1 MATQNNDLIRWNPLG
16 GVNYIDGLGDNFDSN
31 LYQPYDLERGP
42 TTGDMI
48 RVESNQGVFIRFDG
62 WNQGWINQD
71 GNRVDFVNV
80 ERIYGSTG
88 NDVVRA
94 AQISSHGPDGA
105 GISIF
110 SGAGNDNIVASKFAD
125 FLDGG
130 SGNDTIF
137 AGAGDDFVNSSTG
150 NDLIYGGDGQDNI
163 RWGVGSTFDHD
174 PGNDTIFGG
183 AGDDLINVWDTVGNA
198 WGGKVQG
205 VSVTVHGII
214 SDNSMNLTARVVT
227 ADGFSVLRAQGFE
240 LGWTH
245 EGDDTV
251 SGANAKLNGDQGFHW
266 GTRWGDDIL
275 IGSGANDTLEGGEGA
290 DTITGGQ
297 GDDLIS
303 GNGDYF
309 RADAPADAESDVF
322 VFRAGDG
329 HDTILAY
336 AANDVLDLGGRDYIA
351 SETAGGTLL
360 DLGGGDTIFLS
371 NFFDF

>member
-1 MATQNNDLIRWNPLG
+1 MATQNNDLIYWNPLD
-16 GVNYIDGLGDNFDSN
+16 GVKYIDGLGDQFDSN
-31 LYQPYDLERGP
+31 LYQPYDFERGP

-48 RVESNQGVFIRFDG
+48 RIESNQGVFIRFDG
-62 WNQGWINQD
+62 WNNGWINQG

-94 AQISSHGPDGA
+94 AQLSSHGPDGH

-110 SGAGNDNIVASKFAD
+110 SGAGNDNIVASNFAD

-130 SGNDTIF
+130 EGNDTIF
-137 AGAGDDFVNSSTG
+137 AGSGDDFINSSEG
-150 NDLIYGGDGQDNI
+150 DDLIYGGNGQDNI

-205 VSVTVHGII
+205 ASVTIHGII
-214 SDNSMNLTARVVT
+214 SDNSMNLTARVAT

-266 GTRWGDDIL
+266 NTRWGDDIL
-275 IGSGANDTLEGGEGA
+275 IGSGANDTLDGSIGA
-290 DTITGGQ
+290 DTITGGA
-297 GDDLIS
+297 GDDQIWTGDGQSGDGDADTLI
-303 GNGDYF
+303 
-309 RADAPADAESDVF
+309 
-322 VFRAGDG
+322 FRAGHG
-329 HDTILAY
+329 ADTILAFDSGL
-336 AANDVLDLGGRDYIA
+336 DVLDLGGRTYT
-351 SETAGGTLL
+351 ENVTADGLLL
-360 DLGGGDTIFLS
+360 DFGGGDTIMLANVFEI
-371 NFFDF
+371 